1 MVKRWICRP
10 LRINNRGRIKQIAC
24 SVLAASVE
32 VLVQTVSI
40 QVSSSH
46 TQVIVSYLNE
56 ILGGIYVAVDVEALT
71 L

>member
-1 MVKRWICRP
+1 M
-10 LRINNRGRIKQIAC
+10 LINNTGRIKQIAC

>member
-1 MVKRWICRP
+1 MD
-10 LRINNRGRIKQIAC
+10 LSAAAINNRGRIKQIAC

>member
-1 MVKRWICRP
+1 MDLSA